1 MRNLTTY
8 LLSSLLI
15 IGTACGGSGN
25 SGNNEDA
32 EKEKDTASSMN
43 KESNSKDKAMEEKD
57 EKEAMMK
64 NGLKVYPIETKNFGD
79 AQLQLSSPE
88 GMELEAGKQKFNFDV
103 KNYNLKQ
110 GTPDAGKH
118 DLAESA
124 KGQHIHFIVN
134 NGPYMAKY
142 DNSFEVKMDDG
153 YHTVLAFLSR
163 SYHESLKQKEAFIVK
178 QFNVGEPDG
187 EKADLSKPHIFYSRP
202 KGTYKGK
209 DFKKLLLDFYPV
221 NATLGE
227 DRHKVRATVNGTSF
241 TFTEWKPYVI
251 EGLKAGE
258 LTVKL
263 ELLDSNGELVDS
275 KFNEV
280 TRKVTLKE
288 GDKKMSSD
296 DSKSGSSEKSS

>member
-15 IGTACGGSGN
+15 IGTACGGSNN
-25 SGNNEDA
+25 SADQEGADKESDTA
-32 EKEKDTASSMN
+32 SMEKEKQSEG
-43 KESNSKDKAMEEKD
+43 KEKEMKD

-64 NGLKVYPIETKNFGD
+64 NGLKVYPIETKNFPD
-79 AQLQLSSPE
+79 AQLKMDKPE
-88 GMELEAGKQKFNFDV
+88 GMKLEAGKQAFKFSVN
-103 KNYNLKQ
+103 NYALKE
-110 GTPDAGKH
+110 GTPDASKH
-118 DLAESA
+118 NLAESD

-142 DNSFEVKMDDG
+142 NKGFEVEMDEG

-163 SYHESLKQKEAFIVK
+163 SYHESLKQKDAFIVK
-178 QFNVGEPDG
+178 QFKVGEPDG

-227 DRHKVRATVNGTSF
+227 DRHKVKATVNGTSF

-251 EGLKAGE
+251 EGLEPGK

-263 ELLDSNGELVDS
+263 ELLNSNGELVDS
-275 KFNEV
+275 KYNKVTREV
-280 TRKVTLKE
+280 TLEK
-288 GDKKMSSD
+288 GDQEMSSKE
-296 DSKSGSSEKSS
+296 SNSGSSEESS